1 MAEILHLGASSL
13 TGKSVNAL
21 VEEAFGK
28 SEFPLALR
36 LTNHTPRHLVFPDVR
51 AELKPNFNA
60 PDNQIEV
67 TFKDHAQLTRFASDL
82 DSLSELNQWADA
94 MALDV
99 LDDGQPDEAVAKV
112 PAAGKGQK
120 KVAAEPKSSTGA
132 SADDAAN
139 TDKK

>member
-1 MAEILHLGASSL
+1 MANTLHLGASSL

-36 LTNHTPRHLVFPDVR
+36 LTNNTPRNLVFPDVR
-51 AELKPNFNA
+51 AELKPNFSA

-67 TFKDHAQLTRFASDL
+67 TFKDHAQLTRFASDV
-82 DSLSELNQWADA
+82 DSLSELNQWGDA
-94 MALDV
+94 MALDT
-99 LDDGQPDEAVAKV
+99 LEDGRPDEVAAKV
-112 PAAGKGQK
+112 PATGKSQK
-120 KVAAEPKSSTGA
+120 KATAEPRSPADTP
-132 SADDAAN
+132 ADDAAN